1 MDVNYGG
8 STGYRRPYRERLYGR
23 WGIVDVVDCINA
35 ARCLVEQGKAD
46 PERLVVTGGS
56 AGGYTTLC
64 ALTFHDAFACGTSCF
79 GVADLEPFATSTHK
93 FELKYTD
100 VLVGPYPKRP
110 RSAAAL
116 SVRHADRLSR
126 PVLLLQGL
134 EDEVVPPSQAEI
146 MVEALEAGRIAYAYV
161 AFEGEQ
167 HGFRKAESIVRALE
181 AELTFYGRI
190 LGFEPAGDPPPLQ
203 IPPPGLTGSLRT
215 AQPKGPTAFPTDP
228 RHRRCRRSG
237 ASSARAEDGTMA
249 EGTATKRARQVA
261 REEAERSA
269 ERRAER
275 SRVLVSI
282 GGVALIA
289 AVVLAVVLLMGGDRG
304 PGGQAAT
311 TGDVTVQGLPG
322 APRSCPASGSPRSRR
337 PG

>member
-1 MDVNYGG
+1 MWSPPGKLPPLIVKSHGGPTAETVPELDLETQYFTSRGFAVVDVNYGG

-64 ALTFHDAFACGTSCF
+64 ALTFHDTFACGTSYF
-79 GVADLEPFATSTHK
+79 GVADLEPFATSTQVRAEVHGRARRAVPPSGRD
-93 FELKYTD
+93 L
-100 VLVGPYPKRP
+100 
-110 RSAAAL
+110 AAAL

-146 MVEALEAGRIAYAYV
+146 MVEALEAGRIYAYV

-190 LGFEPAGDPPPLQ
+190 LGFEPAGDLPPLQ
-203 IPPPGLTGSLRT
+203 I
-215 AQPKGPTAFPTDP
+215 
-228 RHRRCRRSG
+228 HH
-237 ASSARAEDGTMA
+237 
-249 EGTATKRARQVA
+249 
-261 REEAERSA
+261 
-269 ERRAER
+269 
-275 SRVLVSI
+275 
-282 GGVALIA
+282 
-289 AVVLAVVLLMGGDRG
+289 
-304 PGGQAAT
+304 
-311 TGDVTVQGLPG
+311 LP
-322 APRSCPASGSPRSRR
+322 A
-337 PG
+337 